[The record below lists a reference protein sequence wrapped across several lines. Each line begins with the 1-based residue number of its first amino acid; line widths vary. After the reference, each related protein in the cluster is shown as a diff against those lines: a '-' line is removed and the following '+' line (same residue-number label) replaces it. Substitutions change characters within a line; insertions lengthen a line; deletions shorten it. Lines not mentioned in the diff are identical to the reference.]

1 MAFTVHISA
10 QEVNGKATRLLSCD
24 YTYDNKTNNQVEHD
38 TYTYTYDANGLPKV
52 AMRGKTRYEY
62 EFDVNDKGS
71 WTKRT
76 IYMAPEGK
84 TRTMTEQTTR
94 LYDEEN
100 RLVEEKIFEPQDPN
114 NASSLVLKML
124 NNFKYDH
131 GTTGYCSQ
139 HISYTAENEVSS
151 IKQKLWF
158 EALQSFKTNEWSK
171 EQQGNRR
178 TEIEVDNATNT
189 FISRVY
195 SKISKTEMLDETK
208 TTYITLTDN
217 LPVVAKKVEYSYRG
231 GELSRVLGNAYDYTF
246 DATTNM
252 ITQKIYSVLL
262 VDGEAVTMT
271 TPRIWTKKSINMYTH
286 VPWTQ
291 ANGNRYIYEY
301 DVNTGNIKTTTTY
314 EWQSKNIVKETQNGI
329 TQYSYYNDKGIKQG
343 NVLYNGDRSYTVRD
357 NRRESLQDYKD
368 NAIYV
373 TQYNADGTIKKE
385 LRLIVNESD
394 ETLYQANIP
403 AKVMIKNGDT
413 WVASGQQS
421 FAYLHESSNTDMYA
435 VTTDTYGRIIDIQEK
450 TISSDGSIISSAHEN
465 RYSYTYV
472 NDNNVKCVFYTYD
485 NKYDESSKKAIQF
498 YQVNKNDL
506 G

>member
-1 MAFTVHISA
+1 MKKHLLFLSLCMAFTVQVSA
-10 QEVNGKATRLLSCD
+10 QEANGKATRLLSCD

-38 TYTYTYDANGLPKV
+38 TYIYTYNANGLPKV

-76 IYMAPEGK
+76 IFMAPEGK

-114 NASSLVLKML
+114 NASNLILKTL

-171 EQQGNRR
+171 ETHGNRR

-231 GELSRVLGNAYDYTF
+231 GELSRGGHSSQRL
-246 DATTNM
+246 
-252 ITQKIYSVLL
+252 
-262 VDGEAVTMT
+262 
-271 TPRIWTKKSINMYTH
+271 
-286 VPWTQ
+286 
-291 ANGNRYIYEY
+291 
-301 DVNTGNIKTTTTY
+301 
-314 EWQSKNIVKETQNGI
+314 
-329 TQYSYYNDKGIKQG
+329 
-343 NVLYNGDRSYTVRD
+343 
-357 NRRESLQDYKD
+357 SL
-368 NAIYV
+368 
-373 TQYNADGTIKKE
+373 
-385 LRLIVNESD
+385 
-394 ETLYQANIP
+394 
-403 AKVMIKNGDT
+403 
-413 WVASGQQS
+413 
-421 FAYLHESSNTDMYA
+421 
-435 VTTDTYGRIIDIQEK
+435 
-450 TISSDGSIISSAHEN
+450 
-465 RYSYTYV
+465 
-472 NDNNVKCVFYTYD
+472 
-485 NKYDESSKKAIQF
+485 
-498 YQVNKNDL
+498 
-506 G
+506 